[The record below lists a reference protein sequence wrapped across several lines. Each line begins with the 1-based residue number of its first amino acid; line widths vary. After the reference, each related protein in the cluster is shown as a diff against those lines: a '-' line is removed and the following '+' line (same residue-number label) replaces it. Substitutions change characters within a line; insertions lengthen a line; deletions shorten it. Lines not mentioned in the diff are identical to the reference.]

1 MSSDSQSK
9 EEQSRELPAEQDAQ
23 PVSTD
28 QKKQRLEP
36 ASLDETNTTVVDET
50 SDALGTA
57 ASHAEEVPASSSD
70 SDSPALPG
78 EASAPEPAERLAT
91 GGSGEAQSIGATITS
106 QAQSIH
112 DAARHAAILADSE
125 ELKSKLK
132 RPTDKA
138 IQAAASVMQNLEAAE
153 EKDFDAWLDELDAKL
168 AAASALLDKA
178 AEEKEA
184 MHRVEAEI
192 AAAQQMAAERVAKER
207 LEHLVAP
214 EKTEKPGEKTES
226 KTHKNRPIGERKERR
241 KLPRDTRETAEPKKL
256 LPSAPD
262 SVPQAEKK
270 QPSDQS
276 RNKEERSQA
285 QKGQTIQD
293 ETEDLKKG
301 ANQEKIQSPSTESA
315 SAKKDENPGDSSS
328 SSSSSG
334 TGSGNGSISTAG
346 DTVQKNVQR
355 QNKTARSS
363 PQPTKSEPQAVTR
376 RKPSAGPGSDSEA
389 ANAPPIVPTCVP
401 VSTTGA
407 PTYDPE
413 IADEYVKLRRL
424 ALDDR
429 FWSMTKLMAAFA
441 KEKAR
446 SKWLPD
452 KKVPTSVRKRDLAI
466 RFREALV
473 ELGPTFIKLGQFL
486 SVRRDL
492 LEAEMADELATLQDK
507 VPPFSADQAIKTI
520 AQELGQEP
528 DKLFLEFDNT
538 PIASA
543 SIGQVHRARLH
554 DGREVVVKV
563 QRPDL
568 ASKFYQDL
576 GYMRALIRWGRRIKP
591 DGDWDGWL
599 ALSDEFG
606 RSLFSEIDYLQEGKN
621 ADRMRINLRDS
632 GSIRIPRV
640 IWKYTGRHVLA
651 FEYCPGIKIDRI
663 SELKERNFDLIEI
676 GNQLVYAYLE
686 QVLIHGYFHA
696 DPHAGNLAIDDEGRI
711 IMYDF
716 GMVGEISEAQRLA
729 IAGCVTSVIDK
740 QGEDVAQYLVELG
753 VLKAEANKAPVV
765 RTLTPFIDYY
775 SGRSVRDLDFSHL
788 ERDIDQ
794 IALERALKL
803 PANLAYL
810 LRAGSSVEG
819 IARTLQPEFS
829 FVEAA
834 KPFIERWLLS
844 RPTAFGALLKIFL
857 KYSAEAYRTSAE
869 RLTSGSGLFGF
880 GKRKE
885 KSGQEI
891 PRAQPTRSAAQ
902 EAANKGIGA
911 RPSGSDKTPP
921 RVTSL
926 PTQSTATSVTPL
938 SLPDSEPEDV
948 PATTVDSATQ
958 ALERDCQNQQRQIY
972 LLETRLGKSVRLQMI
987 VGWSAAGAL
996 VFSSLFLIASFL
1008 ADYRSYAHLFL
1019 IGNGV
1024 MGAII
1029 LWHLVEAA
1037 LLGNEIQGKR

>member
-9 EEQSRELPAEQDAQ
+9 EEQSRDLPTEQDVEPAN
-23 PVSTD
+23 TD

-36 ASLDETNTTVVDET
+36 KSLAEASTTVVDET
-50 SDALGTA
+50 SDGLDTAA
-57 ASHAEEVPASSSD
+57 ASHIEEVPAASDSHSSSK
-70 SDSPALPG
+70 PG
-78 EASAPEPAERLAT
+78 EASTPEQADQLAT
-91 GGSGEAQSIGATITS
+91 AGSGEAPSISATITS

-112 DAARHAAILADSE
+112 DAARQAAILADSE

-138 IQAAASVMQNLEAAE
+138 IQAAASVMQNLEAAQ

-184 MHRVEAEI
+184 LHRVEAEI

-207 LEHLVAP
+207 LEHLVAQ
-214 EKTEKPGEKTES
+214 EKTEPSEKRES
-226 KTHKNRPIGERKERR
+226 KSHKSRPVGEHKERR
-241 KLPRDTRETAEPKKL
+241 KLPRDTRETSGPKKL

-262 SVPQAEKK
+262 SVPAAEKK
-270 QPSDQS
+270 HPADKSGS
-276 RNKEERSQA
+276 REERNQA
-285 QKGQTIQD
+285 QKSQTTRD
-293 ETEDLKKG
+293 ERDNLKKET
-301 ANQEKIQSPSTESA
+301 NQEKIQSPSTES
-315 SAKKDENPGDSSS
+315 SSES
-328 SSSSSG
+328 PA
-334 TGSGNGSISTAG
+334 GNTAG
-346 DTVQKNVQR
+346 DTEQKPAQR
-355 QNKTARSS
+355 INKATHS
-363 PQPTKSEPQAVTR
+363 PPQATKHEPQAVTR
-376 RKPSAGPGSDSEA
+376 RKNSSVTDSLQEA
-389 ANAPPIVPTCVP
+389 ANTPPTVPTCVP

-429 FWSMTKLMAAFA
+429 FWSMTKLMASFA

-446 SKWLPD
+446 NKWLPD
-452 KKVPTSVRKRDLAI
+452 KKVPASVRKRALAI

-492 LEAEMADELATLQDK
+492 LEAEVADELATLQDK

-576 GYMRALIRWGRRIKP
+576 GYMRALIRWGRRLKP

-632 GSIRIPRV
+632 GFIRIPRV

-663 SELKERNFDLIEI
+663 SELKERGFDLIEI

-775 SGRSVRDLDFSHL
+775 SGRSVKDLDFSHL

-834 KPFIERWLLS
+834 KPFIQRWLLS
-844 RPTAFGALLKIFL
+844 RPSAFGALLKIFL

-891 PRAQPTRSAAQ
+891 PRAQPTRSTAQ
-902 EAANKGIGA
+902 EAANKGISA
-911 RPSGSDKTPP
+911 RPSSSEKTPP

-926 PTQSTATSVTPL
+926 PAQPTATSVTPL
-938 SLPDSEPEDV
+938 SLPDAEPEDV
-948 PATTVDSATQ
+948 PATTIDSATQ